1 MGVFSWLSKAAK
13 RIAPAIGKSV
23 QRAGAL
29 YDKGKSAYSQIK
41 GTLSAL
47 PVVGQIAD
55 QVVKKAEMK
64 ANDYIQS
71 KTGLTL
77 NAIDTGIEKGRNLV
91 NQGVNM
97 ASSY

>member
-1 MGVFSWLSKAAK
+1 MGVFSWMSKAIK
-13 RIAPAIGKSV
+13 RVAPAIG
-23 QRAGAL
+23 RAATKAGSL
-29 YDKGKSAYSQIK
+29 YDKGKMVYSQLR
-41 GTLSAL
+41 GTLTNL

-55 QVVKKAEMK
+55 QIVKKAETK
-64 ANDYIQS
+64 ASDFIQS

-77 NAIDTGIEKGRNLV
+77 NDIDTGVEKGRNLV